1 MGLSIARMNVVLAL
15 LCAALV
21 AGIGAGLDLE
31 STLSAFGDG
40 LGGGANIALSY
51 ALLGAFAVAIA
62 RSGIT
67 EWLAARI
74 ITRLGRSPAPHQLGM
89 IRTLLLTV
97 LLAAAIMSQNL
108 VPIHI
113 AFIPILVPPLLEVMH
128 QLRLDRRLAACVLTF
143 GLITPYMVLPVGFGS
158 IFCIPSS
165 APAWLKRALKYPKG
179 NCHWPCCCP
188 LPAWSWG

>member
-1 MGLSIARMNVVLAL
+1 MSLFLNPIVWSVILLMGLSIARMNVVLAL

-21 AGIGAGLDLE
+21 AGMGSGLDLQ

-74 ITRLGRSPAPHQLGM
+74 IARLGRTPAPDQLRL
-89 IRTLLLTV
+89 IRTLEV
-97 LLAAAIMSQNL
+97 LD
-108 VPIHI
+108 
-113 AFIPILVPPLLEVMH
+113 
-128 QLRLDRRLAACVLTF
+128 LRGRGDE
-143 GLITPYMVLPVGFGS
+143 
-158 IFCIPSS
+158 
-165 APAWLKRALKYPKG
+165 
-179 NCHWPCCCP
+179 
-188 LPAWSWG
+188 